1 MQRALL
7 AAGLA
12 GLVCAV
18 VGIFVVLKGMAF
30 MGDAVAH
37 SSLAGMSVAY
47 FFGGNVFWGALAW
60 AVPASLA
67 ITLVSRRANL
77 TLAHPFV
84 GHGGCQLQLHHLA
97 GQQAQGPVVMPCRRR
112 APRSGCTNP

>member
-1 MQRALL
+1 MIDFVTAPLEFAFMQRALL

-12 GLVCAV
+12 ALVCAV

-37 SSLAGMSVAY
+37 SSLAGMAVAY

-60 AVPASLA
+60 AVPLLLPSPSLA
-67 ITLVSRRANL
+67 
-77 TLAHPFV
+77 
-84 GHGGCQLQLHHLA
+84 A
-97 GQQAQGPVVMPCRRR
+97 GLI
-112 APRSGCTNP
+112 

>member
-47 FFGGNVFWGALAW
+47 FFGGNVFWGGLGC
-60 AVPASLA
+60 SGF
-67 ITLVSRRANL
+67 SCH
-77 TLAHPFV
+77 HPRQPPGELDACAPFR
-84 GHGGCQLQLHHLA
+84 GTWRM
-97 GQQAQGPVVMPCRRR
+97 PTSTPPPCRP
-112 APRSGCTNP
+112 AGAGSSGHALPAAGTT